1 MDRSAW
7 LSRRARRAIGTALS
21 AALIGLA
28 GCVGAPPGKVP
39 DSLVSYERTYATA
52 LGAMADQ
59 KLTFSVQD
67 PRNGRIVGSA
77 NGTTISAVLEPQL
90 DGTLRVLFA
99 NQDSAPADPGLLKRV
114 VDAYNERLRA
124 AAKLIPPGLL

>member
-7 LSRRARRAIGTALS
+7 LSKRARRAIGTALS
-21 AALIGLA
+21 AALVGLA

-59 KLTFSVQD
+59 KMTFSVQD
-67 PRNGRIVGSA
+67 LRNGRIVGSA

-99 NQDSAPADPGLLKRV
+99 DQDATPADPALLKRV
-114 VDAYNERLRA
+114 VDSYNERLRA